1 MSKVKKRVCD
11 ICGEK
16 VDPNGYGFFTF
27 PVFIFPARR
36 FYKKKFNDYKDK
48 NETYPKD
55 MCEKC
60 FNKFI
65 KFCMQEREEYDEEE

>member
-1 MSKVKKRVCD
+1 MSKVNKRVCD
-11 ICGEK
+11 VCERRI
-16 VDPNGYGFFTF
+16 DPNVDGF
-27 PVFIFPARR
+27 FIFPARR

-48 NETYPKD
+48 NETYPQD